1 LLLFLPRPNE
11 EVNEDPLASSL
22 QHQKKKLIDEEAK
35 NKEQKMQRTLEAKN
49 KRLLKKSENDTTNA
63 TKARRGAKRPL
74 SEL

>member
-1 LLLFLPRPNE
+1 
-11 EVNEDPLASSL
+11 
-22 QHQKKKLIDEEAK
+22 
-35 NKEQKMQRTLEAKN
+35 MQRTLEAKN